1 MEVIRVEEL
10 QSECEHSIVTGV
22 NERWS
27 YIPAWLI
34 TASCDIEDATSR
46 SHDSI

>member
-27 YIPAWLI
+27 YL
-34 TASCDIEDATSR
+34 
-46 SHDSI
+46 HG